1 MIEEPYRWLEAIAN
15 RREYIEDQLDG
26 AAPVVMV
33 NGEPGIILATKKA
46 GTPKIYEIY
55 DHLAMGCLG
64 HPADMEKIRQS
75 AIEVAHLEGF
85 TRSRQDVSAR
95 RIVAYSLAVALKN
108 AFEQIFSAPFLFR
121 CLFVE
126 LGEKIEK
133 DEGWTVDYDGS
144 YATTFGREIS
154 KGLVISGKK
163 EVMEG
168 FLKERQGLS
177 FQEFK
182 TVETMAGY
190 AIKLILWASE
200 SLDSKI
206 TLEEVIKK
214 PAEEVLSWAADSD
227 FEVVFMDRALYEQQS
242 FRPLDRGMWGL
253 NK

>member
-1 MIEEPYRWLEAIAN
+1 MIEEPYRWLEAISN
-15 RREYIEDQLDG
+15 RREYIEDQLGG
-26 AAPVVMV
+26 AAPVVLV
-33 NGEPGIILATKKA
+33 NGEPGIVIATKKA

-121 CLFVE
+121 CLFIE
-126 LGEKIEK
+126 LGERIEK

-144 YATTFGREIS
+144 YITTSGRELS
-154 KGLVISGKK
+154 RGLLISGKK
-163 EVMEG
+163 EVMEK
-168 FLKERQGLS
+168 FIKEREALKL
-177 FQEFK
+177 QEFK
-182 TVETMAGY
+182 TLKEMVEY

-200 SLDSKI
+200 LLTSHESLDA
-206 TLEEVIKK
+206 VINRSFK
-214 PAEEVLSWAADSD
+214 EILSGSAQSD
-227 FEVVFMDRALYEQQS
+227 FEVVFLDRTLYEQQS
-242 FRPLDRGMWGL
+242 FTALGPEMWS
-253 NK
+253 